1 MSDISAAEQ
10 RRNLRRSTRV
20 PIHVRIELHAS
31 GRSLS
36 GETVV
41 VNLHGALLKTSE
53 TLEVG
58 GQITLHVSLTGKSA
72 GARVVF
78 ADPEQALQFGIAL
91 TVPEN
96 VWGISL
102 PPEDWED
109 RPTDVDRQRDRSAE
123 E

>member
-1 MSDISAAEQ
+1 MDTLTAER

-20 PIHVRIELHAS
+20 PIQVQIEVKAS
-31 GRSLS
+31 GRTLS

-41 VNLHGALLKTSE
+41 VNLHGALLKTLE
-53 TLEVG
+53 PLEVG

-78 ADPEQALQFGIAL
+78 ADPEQAFHFGIAL

-96 VWGISL
+96 IWGNSMA
-102 PPEDWED
+102 PEDWET
-109 RPTDVDRQRDRSAE
+109 RATDVDR
-123 E
+123 

>member
-1 MSDISAAEQ
+1 MSDTATSN
-10 RRNLRRSTRV
+10 RRRDLRRSTRV
-20 PIHVRIELHAS
+20 PIQVRIELHAS

-72 GARVVF
+72 GAQVVF
-78 ADPEQALQFGIAL
+78 ADPEQAHHFGIAL

-102 PPEDWED
+102 PPEDWEE
-109 RPTDVDRQRDRSAE
+109 RPTDVDRY
-123 E
+123 